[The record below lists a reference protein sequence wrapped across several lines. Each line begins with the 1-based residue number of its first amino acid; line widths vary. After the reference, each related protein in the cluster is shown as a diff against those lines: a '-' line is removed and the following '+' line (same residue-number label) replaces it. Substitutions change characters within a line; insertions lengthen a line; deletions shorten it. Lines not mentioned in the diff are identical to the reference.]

1 MILFHLCLIS
11 ERLQS
16 CGLKISCSW
25 VWRYTSIIPA
35 LEKPRKED
43 HESKV
48 SLVRSK
54 DYVLEKNQFHGLSDW
69 WLTWSHT
76 TKVCWDHLLRVV
88 VLDRYRYLNVLC
100 PTCPMWLS
108 LAMDATQRKSICLFK
123 YYEIVLWLDGM
134 VLACGLC
141 SDSMLCCQKVGCTCF
156 GSGPLHPVGIPAFS
170 LPAAICSGHLGF
182 PIAGYWNSVRP
193 NHYTQLPN
201 HIHLPHIPSHA
212 RLAFNE
218 LAQIETLRNL
228 LIFFF

>member
-1 MILFHLCLIS
+1 M
-11 ERLQS
+11 
-16 CGLKISCSW
+16 
-25 VWRYTSIIPA
+25 
-35 LEKPRKED
+35 
-43 HESKV
+43 
-48 SLVRSK
+48 
-54 DYVLEKNQFHGLSDW
+54 SDW

-76 TKVCWDHLLRVV
+76 AKVCWDHLLRVV

-123 YYEIVLWLDGM
+123 YYEIVLWLDSM

-141 SDSMLCCQKVGCTCF
+141 SDSMLCCRKVGCACC
-156 GSGPLHPVGIPAFS
+156 GSGPLHPVGIQAFS
-170 LPAAICSGHLGF
+170 LPTAICSGHLGF
-182 PIAGYWNSVRP
+182 PIAEYGNSVRP

-218 LAQIETLRNL
+218 LAQIEALRYL
-228 LIFFF
+228 LIFFSRVGLFLLCPKIL